1 MKHSVIAIA
10 LASVLALPYTALVQA
25 ADAAAPAVQAE
36 PAKGYLGVTIDRV
49 PDSLR
54 AQLADAVPPEQG
66 VLVQQVMDDSPAQ
79 KAGVQP
85 FDILLQYN
93 DQKLFSPEQLTRLVG
108 SDTSGQPAKLTIVRG
123 GKISTVTVTLGKTEA
138 RETAQWL
145 PGPQLVP
152 PPFHGIHQHPG
163 TQPGAQPEQSSEA
176 NWESF
181 DVLSLEKLK
190 GDQYKAVI
198 GYLAS
203 DGSHKRMEFK
213 GTRDEIRQKIQAR
226 KDLPD
231 LERSQLLSSLAARDT
246 VSPAR
251 DWWWRPMPFER
262 DFPAPP
268 PWGGWHPY
276 F

>member
-10 LASVLALPYTALVQA
+10 LASALALPYSALVQA
-25 ADAAAPAVQAE
+25 ADAAVPAVQAE
-36 PAKGYLGVTIDRV
+36 PAKAYLGVTINRV

-54 AQLADAVPPEQG
+54 AQLGGAVPPEQG

-79 KAGVQP
+79 KAGLEP

-93 DQKLFSPEQLTRLVG
+93 DQKLFSPEQLTRLVA
-108 SDTSGQPAKLTIVRG
+108 SDTGGQPVKLTIVHG
-123 GKISTVTVTLGKTEA
+123 GKVSTVTATLGETEA
-138 RETAQWL
+138 RETAQWF

-152 PPFHGIHQHPG
+152 PPFHGSHQHPG
-163 TQPGAQPEQSSEA
+163 TQPGARQQQSGEA

-181 DVLSLEKLK
+181 DALSLEKLK

-198 GYLAS
+198 GYLGS
-203 DGSHKRMEFK
+203 DGSHERMEFK
-213 GTRDEIRQKIQAR
+213 GTRKEIRQKILAR

-231 LERSQLLSSLAARDT
+231 LERSQLLDALASRDT
-246 VSPAR
+246 VFPAR
-251 DWWWRPMPFER
+251 DWARVPMDW

-268 PWGGWHPY
+268 PWWGWHPD